1 MPAPKPVKSSK
12 SHNREKPTRR
22 RDAIDLESIRSLQR
36 GFTAFFAC
44 VSVGYDQRTEDCDY
58 RNCCCSAAFHVL
70 SPVAYGFPT
79 SSECLEPLQNLRPR
93 ALGED
98 FLSLVPTE

>member
-12 SHNREKPTRR
+12 SHDREKPARR
-22 RDAIDLESIRSLQR
+22 RDAIDLESIRSLQC

-58 RNCCCSAAFHVL
+58 RNCCCSAAFHVFSL
-70 SPVAYGFPT
+70 WHTGFLAVV
-79 SSECLEPLQNLRPR
+79 EANHPLVVDWWNWYFRPI
-93 ALGED
+93 
-98 FLSLVPTE
+98 